1 MKKEDLSAAISYIDI
16 KFICEAEKYD
26 MKTVKIHKT
35 KTMRFIIAA
44 IVICLILSTTAFAGI
59 TLTGWKPSIIFDGNN
74 TQVDVSE
81 EGFFKELPDNLPV
94 MELAEPGISMTKSEL
109 EELLGFSIL
118 GSELSDE
125 DILYSYSAYR
135 NFSNSSVARVDIMCP
150 EFISES
156 ATKYISMSVGI
167 LSADA
172 DPEFIDPFKVGP
184 DAAGGKIYLEN
195 YCAAQSGFDAVIYT
209 YEDMPSWLAAVFVY
223 DDMYYSVDSRNYSI
237 EELKA
242 VLDTLK

>member
-16 KFICEAEKYD
+16 KFICEAEKCD
-26 MKTVKIHKT
+26 MKTVKIHRT
-35 KTMRFIIAA
+35 KMLRFVIAA
-44 IVICLILSTTAFAGI
+44 IVICLLLSITAFAGI
-59 TLTGWKPSIIFDGNN
+59 TVTGWKPSIIFDGNN

-94 MELAEPGISMTKSEL
+94 MEVGEPSISMTKSEL

-118 GSELSDE
+118 GSELSDN
-125 DILYSYSAYR
+125 DISYLYSASR
-135 NFSNSSVARVDIMCP
+135 NFSNSSVATVDILCP
-150 EFISES
+150 ELIVESE
-156 ATKYISMSVGI
+156 TKYIYMSIGI
-167 LSADA
+167 LSPDA
-172 DPEFIDPFKVGP
+172 DPEFIAPFKEGR

-195 YCAAQSGFDAVIYT
+195 YCAAQSSFDAVIYT
-209 YEDMPSWLAAVFVY
+209 YDELPSWLAAVFVY